1 MAQCVISI
9 RGDPPSGAKPPPL
22 PDHAAGQGP
31 SCGGEW
37 LRASFGFGESALQ
50 AMKAACNNNTL
61 ALMINHQRQ
70 IICVVDGCE
79 VSKHFSG
86 SNNL

>member
-1 MAQCVISI
+1 MSPNVSVAVSVCVFALGCSVF
-9 RGDPPSGAKPPPL
+9 S
-22 PDHAAGQGP
+22 
-31 SCGGEW
+31 SV
-37 LRASFGFGESALQ
+37 GFGSRDN
-50 AMKAACNNNTL
+50 NNNTL

-86 SNNL
+86 NNNS